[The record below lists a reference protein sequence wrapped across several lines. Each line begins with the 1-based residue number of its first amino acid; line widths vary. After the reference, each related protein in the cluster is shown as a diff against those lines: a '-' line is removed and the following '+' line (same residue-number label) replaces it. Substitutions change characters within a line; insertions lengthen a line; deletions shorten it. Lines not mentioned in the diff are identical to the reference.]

1 MIRLIAALDDARGIA
16 AKGRIPWDIPSDR
29 KFFREQTAGHPI
41 VMGYR
46 TYEEFK
52 TPLAGRQNL
61 VLDTR
66 GRGVRPGFVA
76 VHDLRQF
83 LTGLHEDVWVIGGAG
98 LFNAAIAYA
107 DELVLT
113 HVKGEYGC
121 DRFFPPYEDTFTL
134 AKRTEPQLENGFEF
148 YMAWYRNIKA
158 AP

>member
-1 MIRLIAALDDARGIA
+1 MIRLIAALDDTRGIA

-29 KFFREQTAGHPI
+29 KFFKQRTEGHSL

-52 TPLAGRQNL
+52 VPLPGRQNL

-66 GRGVRPGFVA
+66 GSGVRPGFTA
-76 VHDLRQF
+76 VHDLRQV
-83 LTGLHEDVWVIGGAG
+83 LTGSHEDVWVIGGAG
-98 LFNAAIAYA
+98 LFSAAITYA

-113 HVKGEYGC
+113 HVKGTYGC
-121 DRFFPPYEDTFTL
+121 DRFFPPYENAFTL
-134 AKRTEPQLENGFEF
+134 TERTEPQLENGFEF